1 MKYLQDV
8 LMTSLMRNPLLPE
21 NDDVIDDIVDSPH
34 HTYIF
39 CIYAVYCTTKH
50 EDAIVKSTDCY

>member
-1 MKYLQDV
+1 
-8 LMTSLMRNPLLPE
+8 MTSLMRNPLLPE